1 MRQLRVFVHAL
12 GVMMAF
18 ALAGCGEPE
27 SKGHAAHPPGI
38 GDVAVVVRLVH
49 GTLASHD
56 VRRVL
61 AVSDDVYWRELIETE
76 QESATEVEFVDG
88 TRLTVGPD
96 AQVNLDEFVYGGPPG
111 TDRMVMTMTKGM
123 SRFVTGSMDKAAYEI
138 RAPGAIIGVRG
149 TEFTIMVDP
158 KAGTT
163 LCLVHQ
169 GEVEIRRPDGSER
182 VIVQPG
188 QASLASSRED
198 FGISPAKPT
207 PPDLMRSTEQLRT
220 VVNEAKAAQH
230 AANAVRSKEAAD
242 ENAVKKFTSL
252 QSSPFGR
259 DRLQDLAERLRS
271 TGADRASSGGTS
283 GGEGH
288 SVVTPAALPSN
299 LAASIAT
306 NAAAA
311 VQSDPGGD
319 VSKTVN
325 NGSEQPTLAS
335 SPHTLG
341 SADVGVNA
349 VTPASVPIQE
359 VKSTTGCGS
368 ADCTAVPLQSNPTI
382 QIVSQTHLGGQ

>member
-1 MRQLRVFVHAL
+1 VRQLRVFVHAL

-27 SKGHAAHPPGI
+27 SKGRAAHPPGI

-149 TEFTIMVDP
+149 TEFTLMVDS

-198 FGISPAKPT
+198 LGISPAKPT

-220 VVNEAKAAQH
+220 VVNEAKAAQQ
-230 AANAVRSKEAAD
+230 AASAVHLKEAA
-242 ENAVKKFTSL
+242 NGNLVTKFASL

-259 DRLQDLAERLRS
+259 DRLQVLAERLRS
-271 TGADRASSGGTS
+271 TGSDRASSAGIP

-288 SVVTPAALPSN
+288 SGATPAVLPGN

-306 NAAAA
+306 HAAAA
-311 VQSDPGGD
+311 QSDPGS
-319 VSKTVN
+319 VVLKTAN
-325 NGSEQPTLAS
+325 SGSEQTTLAG

-349 VTPASVPIQE
+349 VTPAAVPIQE
-359 VKSTTGCGS
+359 DKPTTGCGS
-368 ADCTAVPLQSNPTI
+368 ADCAAVPLQSNPTI

>member
-220 VVNEAKAAQH
+220 VVNEAKAAQQ
-230 AANAVRSKEAAD
+230 AASAVRSKEAAD
-242 ENAVKKFTSL
+242 GNSVKKFASL

-271 TGADRASSGGTS
+271 TSSDHASASAS

-288 SVVTPAALPSN
+288 STTSTALPGN
-299 LAASIAT
+299 MAASIADH
-306 NAAAA
+306 AAAT
-311 VQSDPGGD
+311 VQSDLGSD
-319 VSKTVN
+319 TSKTAN
-325 NGSEQPTLAS
+325 SGSELSSLAS
-335 SPHTLG
+335 NPHTSGL
-341 SADVGVNA
+341 SDVGVNT
-349 VTPASVPIQE
+349 VTPA
-359 VKSTTGCGS
+359 
-368 ADCTAVPLQSNPTI
+368 AVPLQSNPTI
-382 QIVSQTHLGGQ
+382 QIVSQTHLGGR